1 MWTECF
7 IDNVGLAVV
16 DEDVWAGSDE
26 FAIEPASIERG
37 FASAIADG
45 FDFFD
50 FVRNLKQACATF
62 KSSAAHAEVET
73 ETVSNDWN
81 V

>member
-16 DEDVWAGSDE
+16 DENVWASSDE

-50 FVRNLKQACATF
+50 FVRNLKQARAAL

-73 ETVSNDWN
+73 ETVSNDRD